1 MENPSITNL
10 FPIPVLTFQY
20 GDISEDEFKTVQE
33 HLQYLKPSA
42 LNYLTHE
49 NYILDKGLPEIRNFI
64 QESIDFYAKEILV
77 GDDFTNSELD
87 FRITQS
93 WISVTPPR
101 SLGHHRHVHPNSLIS
116 GVFYIKANPDIDK
129 IDFINEN
136 LERSTLR
143 VNVKK
148 YNSYNSGIWYLPVR
162 NGQLFL
168 FPSNLPHRVP
178 PVQGSEDRI
187 SLAFNVFPYG
197 KLGIRDDL
205 TEVHIC

>member
-1 MENPSITNL
+1 MEKPNITNL

-20 GDISEDEFKTVQE
+20 GDISNDEFETVKE
-33 HLQYLKPSA
+33 YLQYLRPSQF
-42 LNYLTHE
+42 NYLTDE

-64 QESIDFYAKEILV
+64 QESIDFYAKEIV
-77 GDDFTNSELD
+77 IGDDYTDDDLD

-93 WISVTPPR
+93 WISVTPPK

-116 GVFYIKANPDIDK
+116 GVFYIKTNPQVDK
-129 IDFINEN
+129 IEFINGRE
-136 LERSTLR
+136 ETESIR
-143 VNVKK
+143 VGLKK
-148 YNSYNSGIWYLPVR
+148 FNTYNSGIWYLPVK

-178 PVQGSEDRI
+178 PVQGTEDRI

-197 KLGIRDDL
+197 KLGSRIDL
-205 TEVHIC
+205 TEVHVY